1 MKEKNDVRQWII
13 YAVSLLCIFCFRFIP
28 PVPGISASGMQVLG
42 VFIGTLIL
50 WLTTAIDWPSILCL
64 AGLTFVPEM
73 SMNSI
78 LASSF
83 GNSTFAF
90 LLCTFMCTY
99 ALSKTSFVKRC
110 AIAFICNRLAR
121 KGSWWF
127 VTLYCLSVLVIGMF
141 ISPVVLFVIYLP
153 ILETICGELK
163 LEKGDK
169 LASVL
174 VLGQLFCC
182 CFSCGMTPIA
192 HVFPVMAIGFY
203 QTATDTVVS
212 YASYMGFA
220 VPVGLIVFLVM
231 MLMFRFF
238 LRPDMSK
245 FQNLNL
251 DSLKAELKPMDRREK
266 MTLVVFAL
274 VVIMWVIPEFFK
286 TSVPALYKF
295 FNARGTTFP
304 PMLGAVALFILS
316 ADGQP
321 LLNFKETM
329 SKGIQWGSLVMA
341 AATLAVGAAMTNA
354 DIGLTTWL
362 SSSLEPVL
370 AKLSPAVIVLAFIV
384 WSAIMTNVCSN
395 MVTVTV
401 VCAVAIPICMAS
413 NGALNTS
420 AVACMIGMLASYAFV
435 LPPAHPNV
443 ALAIGSG
450 WTNTAQIAK
459 YGTVI
464 AVVTMF
470 VSMVVGYPIASALMP
485 VV

>member
-1 MKEKNDVRQWII
+1 MKEKNDVRRWII
-13 YAVSLLCIFCFRFIP
+13 YAVSLLCILGFRFIP

-50 WLTTAIDWPSILCL
+50 WLTVAIDWPSILCL

-127 VTLYCLSVLVIGMF
+127 VTLYCLSVLV
-141 ISPVVLFVIYLP
+141 
-153 ILETICGELK
+153 
-163 LEKGDK
+163 
-169 LASVL
+169 
-174 VLGQLFCC
+174 LGQLFCC

-231 MLMFRFF
+231 ILMFRFF

-251 DSLKAELKPMDRREK
+251 DSL
-266 MTLVVFAL
+266 
-274 VVIMWVIPEFFK
+274 
-286 TSVPALYKF
+286 
-295 FNARGTTFP
+295 
-304 PMLGAVALFILS
+304 
-316 ADGQP
+316 
-321 LLNFKETM
+321 
-329 SKGIQWGSLVMA
+329 
-341 AATLAVGAAMTNA
+341 
-354 DIGLTTWL
+354 
-362 SSSLEPVL
+362 
-370 AKLSPAVIVLAFIV
+370 
-384 WSAIMTNVCSN
+384 C
-395 MVTVTV
+395 
-401 VCAVAIPICMAS
+401 
-413 NGALNTS
+413 
-420 AVACMIGMLASYAFV
+420 
-435 LPPAHPNV
+435 
-443 ALAIGSG
+443 
-450 WTNTAQIAK
+450 
-459 YGTVI
+459 
-464 AVVTMF
+464 
-470 VSMVVGYPIASALMP
+470 
-485 VV
+485 